1 MATFTFTLHGADV
14 GTFTASGSANAYRQL
29 LSERPGRFDRRIDSL
44 RQEAVYAGDWRQVAL
59 CDRAQGRDVGAGHPG
74 SIDMDSV
81 HYAESFTVDQAADIC
96 AGVLLDAWVMVDGYT
111 ITSDIG
117 VVCS

>member
-1 MATFTFTLHGADV
+1 MFVFSMNGAEIGRFLATT
-14 GTFTASGSANAYRQL
+14 SANAYRQL
-29 LSERPGRFDRRIDSL
+29 LSQRPGRFDRRIDSL

-81 HYAESFTVDQAADIC
+81 HYAESFTQDQAADIC
-96 AGVLLDAWVMVDGYT
+96 AGVLLDSWVMADGRRVDVAADVGT
-111 ITSDIG
+111 VAS
-117 VVCS
+117 